1 MVNAVYIK
9 GHYNVIIDY
18 MGGHLYDYHL
28 YEWSSACDYLYM
40 STYLYVRKSE
50 YVGYLTF
57 KVIII
62 FFFITQKLFLLY
74 FSSAQI
80 NHLYNV

>member
-1 MVNAVYIK
+1 
-9 GHYNVIIDY
+9 

-28 YEWSSACDYLYM
+28 YEWSSVHRQ
-40 STYLYVRKSE
+40 SSYLYVRKSE

-57 KVIII
+57 KVIFLKKISSL
-62 FFFITQKLFLLY
+62 KLFLLY

-80 NHLYNV
+80 NHLHDV